1 MNWLADVSS
10 LKCFKSG
17 RLNIDSEIYNE
28 ARSDIQR
35 TIKQKKK
42 QYLQEKLS
50 ENIAK
55 PNEIWQTLKS
65 LRLPNKKN
73 SLTNICLKNKNN
85 LLYDLL
91 SVAKTFKKYYSSSAE
106 NLVLKL
112 PKPLNNFG
120 IQLANNY
127 YKNCNMK
134 ERLLFAKI
142 ESDRVFKII
151 KKFDESKAP
160 DINDFSKIFQKDGA
174 SLLATPISQ
183 LCNLPIPSGRFP
195 DACKIAI
202 F

>member
-1 MNWLADVSS
+1 MTWLADVSS

-91 SVAKTFKKYYSSSAE
+91 SVGKTFKKYYSSSAE

-134 ERLLFAKI
+134 ERSLFAK
-142 ESDRVFKII
+142 
-151 KKFDESKAP
+151 
-160 DINDFSKIFQKDGA
+160 N
-174 SLLATPISQ
+174 
-183 LCNLPIPSGRFP
+183 
-195 DACKIAI
+195 
-202 F
+202 